1 MKNLSLSSNENNM
14 RKFII
19 KLTKTEKKINHRYDF
34 ESPLNLDTARVNF
47 EKVIGI
53 GKRQRDRK
61 KDLVDLII

>member
-1 MKNLSLSSNENNM
+1 M

-47 EKVIGI
+47 ECHLGRYISGPSL
-53 GKRQRDRK
+53 GKSAVKHTHFLRLAPHPFLK
-61 KDLVDLII
+61 S

>member
-1 MKNLSLSSNENNM
+1 M

-53 GKRQRDRK
+53 GKCQRDRK
-61 KDLVDLII
+61 KDFVDLII

>member
-1 MKNLSLSSNENNM
+1 M

-47 EKVIGI
+47 EKVIHAMWFI
-53 GKRQRDRK
+53 RNVVKICTVWTFHFCIVVSYFQ
-61 KDLVDLII
+61 